1 MPSRNANDQGPHLSV
16 IVPVYHD
23 AEALTQ
29 CLEALAA
36 SVNTDFE
43 VIVVDDG
50 SPTPVTSLVQ
60 PYGFRCLRID
70 GPGGPARARNRD
82 VALARADTLVSIDAD
97 VCVHPDTLARFAA
110 HFATDSTLAAVMGT
124 CDDTPAAPNFLSQYK
139 NLFHHFVHQ
148 SYAGEASTFW
158 SGCGAM
164 RRDMFLAFDGFDEQR
179 YRRPAI

>member
-16 IVPVYHD
+16 IVLIYHD

-70 GPGGPARARNRD
+70 GPGGPARARNRG
-82 VALARADTLVSIDAD
+82 VALARADILVFIDAD
-97 VCVHPDTLARFAA
+97 VCAPGHP
-110 HFATDSTLAAVMGT
+110 S
-124 CDDTPAAPNFLSQYK
+124 PI
-139 NLFHHFVHQ
+139 
-148 SYAGEASTFW
+148 
-158 SGCGAM
+158 CGALCHRLDVGGSHGHL
-164 RRDMFLAFDGFDEQR
+164 RRYSSCSEL
-179 YRRPAI
+179 PIAI